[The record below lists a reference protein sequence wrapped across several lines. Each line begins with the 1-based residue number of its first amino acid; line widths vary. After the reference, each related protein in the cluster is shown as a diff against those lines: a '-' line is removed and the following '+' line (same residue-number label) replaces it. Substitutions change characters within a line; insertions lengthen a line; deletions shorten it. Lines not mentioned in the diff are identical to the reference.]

1 MLLLDFLIAW
11 SCRLPRDEME
21 SVQGHQS
28 ITVLMQIIV
37 TNIDLGKMAKKQLAE
52 EIVTLQRRGKES

>member
-1 MLLLDFLIAW
+1 
-11 SCRLPRDEME
+11 ME
-21 SVQGHQS
+21 SVQEHQS

>member
-28 ITVLMQIIV
+28 ITVLMQII
-37 TNIDLGKMAKKQLAE
+37 K
-52 EIVTLQRRGKES
+52 